1 MACGVILRR
10 WWYFWLLDHRR
21 RATTSRW
28 QTIIDCGLA
37 YVWLIKRVA
46 GFNIQKFQSRADD
59 RHILSFSPRHTTILC
74 WVLRRLEENRLHTML
89 CCCSCRAQLK
99 LLNAAQ
105 NSSLTKWRQPSGH
118 HQILMIERF
127 SPTRAVIV
135 CSSSAPRFDM
145 NLHFVLSA
153 RSFFLRKAWQNKIER
168 RQEFFGNHSE
178 GKLHNEKVFQL

>member
-1 MACGVILRR
+1 MQSQHVACGVILRR

-28 QTIIDCGLA
+28 QTVIDCGLA

-46 GFNIQKFQSRADD
+46 GFNIQKVSKSR
-59 RHILSFSPRHTTILC
+59 RRSSYSFLFPPRHTTILC

-127 SPTRAVIV
+127 FSYSSCDCVFLVCASFRHELTICV
-135 CSSSAPRFDM
+135 CS
-145 NLHFVLSA
+145 
-153 RSFFLRKAWQNKIER
+153 FFFFFAQSMAKRDRETAKILWKSLRGKIT
-168 RQEFFGNHSE
+168 
-178 GKLHNEKVFQL
+178 